1 MSESFDLVMW
11 GGCVRSHDFLGQL
24 EATAAAGLTHLSLT
38 AYDLKM
44 AMNALGGPREVRAA
58 ARDHGVEFDA
68 LDTVPTWCPVVL
80 AAGTGE
86 ALRAR
91 FDFTV
96 EECMDLATAVGMRSL
111 LAVAVFEPGAV
122 PEDDVIRGFAGLCD
136 AAAARDLHV
145 ELEFMPFWGV
155 ADLPTARGV
164 VEAAGRPNSGI
175 MVDTW
180 HFARGDGDLDVLER
194 TARDIPLSLQ
204 IADGSAQPVGSDP
217 LTETMQSRRLP
228 GDGQFMLVSI
238 IRTALASGRVRTV
251 GPEIFSLELDALPA
265 AEIGRRVGA
274 STRKVLQAAA
284 SPSRQAE
291 SRSAGITAVR

>member
-1 MSESFDLVMW
+1 MSGSFDLVMW
-11 GGCVRSHDFLGQL
+11 GGCVRSQDFIGQL

-58 ARDHGVEFDA
+58 ASDHGVEFAA
-68 LDTVPTWCPVVL
+68 LDTVLAWCPVVL
-80 AAGTGE
+80 AAGAVD

-96 EECMDLATAVGMRSL
+96 EECMDIATAVGMRSL

-122 PEDDVIRGFAGLCD
+122 PVDVVIRGFAELCD

-155 ADLPTARGV
+155 ADLAAAQCV
-164 VEAAGRPNSGI
+164 VEAADRPNSGI

-180 HFARGDGDLDVLER
+180 HFARGDGDLDLLAR
-194 TARDIPLSLQ
+194 TARDIPISLQ
-204 IADGSAQPVGSDP
+204 IADGSAQPVGNDP

-228 GDGQFMLVSI
+228 GDGELMLADI

-274 STRKVLQAAA
+274 STRMVLHAAA
-284 SPSRQAE
+284 SPSGQSQ
-291 SRSAGITAVR
+291 SRSVGSSRS